1 MRYLILILFLN
12 IANINL
18 FAQDSLKN
26 TKETKLL
33 LKYSPFSLFG
43 DYVIRSCGV
52 QLGTEVNLSKR
63 VSLQQDIEY
72 IFNLNQENCHFECS
86 DFTGICVKK
95 MNGIR
100 TDTEIKYYLS
110 KSKPNLTGFY
120 VAPHFLYQFTRA
132 IKIYEDDYYIDRYMT
147 GLHLKFG
154 WQFISKKGFVFDIA
168 LGIGKRYI
176 LSKPSKDPRKIAI
189 WQNEWREFFCYYKMY
204 ESGTIIKN
212 SFSISGNFKLGW
224 AF

>member
-1 MRYLILILFLN
+1 M
-12 IANINL
+12 
-18 FAQDSLKN
+18 
-26 TKETKLL
+26 
-33 LKYSPFSLFG
+33 
-43 DYVIRSCGV
+43 

-168 LGIGKRYI
+168 LGIGERNI

-189 WQNEWREFFCYYKMY
+189 WQSEYRDFFRYCKWY
-204 ESGTIIKN
+204 ESDCIY
-212 SFSISGNFKLGW
+212 SFSISGSFKLGW
-224 AF
+224 AFNLKHINKK